1 MHSRGRFPVNSF
13 VSERSLTY
21 ICAMR
26 IKDIEKEKAVVDA
39 TIKLVNENGL
49 NNTSIS
55 KIAKEAG
62 VSQATLYIYYQN
74 KEDLVVSIFY
84 NVKER
89 LTTYYHNDL
98 DDNCTIEEN
107 LRTLWVNSIKA
118 RHYLP
123 ELVSYDLQFTNSPFN
138 DLVDSAKVLEFTK
151 PLARLVEKGIR
162 EKVIKEMSL
171 DIFIAFFLS
180 PASFLSSK
188 RMSSRFTVTEQSI
201 EDTFQLAFKTIRY

>member
-1 MHSRGRFPVNSF
+1 
-13 VSERSLTY
+13 
-21 ICAMR
+21 MR

-74 KEDLVVSIFY
+74 KEDLVVSIFH

-89 LTTYYHNDL
+89 LTSYYHKDL

-107 LRTLWVNSIKA
+107 LKMLWVNSIKA

-123 ELVSYDLQFTNSPFN
+123 ELISYDLQFTNSHFN
-138 DLVDSAKVLEFTK
+138 DLVDSTKILEFAQ
-151 PLARLVEKGIR
+151 PLVQLVEKGIS

-188 RMSSRFTVTEQSI
+188 RMSSRFAVTEQSI
-201 EDTFQLAFKTIRY
+201 EDTFQLAFKTIQY

>member
-1 MHSRGRFPVNSF
+1 
-13 VSERSLTY
+13 
-21 ICAMR
+21 MR
-26 IKDIEKEKAVVDA
+26 IKDIKKEKAVVDA

-84 NVKER
+84 KVKER
-89 LTTYYHNDL
+89 LTTYYHKDL
-98 DDNCTIEEN
+98 SDNCSIEEN
-107 LRTLWVNSIKA
+107 LRTLWVNSISV

-123 ELVSYDLQFTNSPFN
+123 ELVSYDLQFTNSHFN
-138 DLVDSAKVLEFTK
+138 DLLDSIKMQEFAQ
-151 PLARLVEKGIR
+151 PLTHLVQKGIR
-162 EKVIKEMSL
+162 VKVIKEMSL

-188 RMSSRFTVTEQSI
+188 RMSSRFTVSEQSI
-201 EDTFQLAFKTIRY
+201 EDTFQLAFKTIQYTEK

>member
-1 MHSRGRFPVNSF
+1 
-13 VSERSLTY
+13 
-21 ICAMR
+21 MR
-26 IKDIEKEKAVVDA
+26 IKDIQKEKAVVDA

-89 LTTYYHNDL
+89 LTTYYHKDL
-98 DDNCTIEEN
+98 DNNCTIEEN
-107 LRTLWVNSIKA
+107 LRMLWGNSIKA

-123 ELVSYDLQFTNSPFN
+123 ELVSYDLQFMNSPFN
-138 DLVDSAKVLEFTK
+138 DLVDSTKMQEFAQ
-151 PLARLVEKGIR
+151 PLAQMVEKGIR

-188 RMSSRFTVTEQSI
+188 RMSSRFTVTDQSI
-201 EDTFQLAFKTIRY
+201 EDTFHLAFKTIQY